1 MPVQSWRG
9 RAQPDHAASDLK
21 HALWS
26 RRGTWELFEIC
37 RQSVI
42 DLCSSWR
49 QNGHESG

>member
-1 MPVQSWRG
+1 M
-9 RAQPDHAASDLK
+9 
-21 HALWS
+21 
-26 RRGTWELFEIC
+26 FEIC